1 VEPRRPSQ
9 PHLPPPSL
17 WPVGFAI
24 GIAILLLGLVVGWGI
39 VVLGA
44 VLTVGFGFLWI
55 REAAGGGSPSLPQPA
70 PRPTRTDLGAAPV
83 PPGNGARSE
92 PALPVMDDEEVH
104 AYPRNVFLEAG
115 TLGLGALIGGLIT
128 VPVAALAVLPAF
140 LDQSEEQADLGPL
153 ENFPEGEWRVATFM
167 EDPELGEVTRRTA
180 FVRNNGELDGVPS
193 FTIISNR
200 CAHLGC
206 PTQPQGPIDEDSRK
220 EVEAGG
226 TTVSLTPTTPSGFS
240 CPCHGGA
247 YDSEGNRTAG
257 PPVRALDRYEFSI
270 RGGHLWLGQ
279 TYSVGE
285 VDGEGKEAVI
295 KKYTRM
301 YPGEHVDGI
310 QQLLYPIPA
319 PR

>member
-1 VEPRRPSQ
+1 VSSHGDQ
-9 PHLPPPSL
+9 PPHVPPPSL
-17 WPVGFAI
+17 WPIGFAV

-39 VVLGA
+39 VLLGA
-44 VLTVGFGFLWI
+44 VLTVAFGFLWV
-55 REAAGGGSPSLPQPA
+55 RDVVAGTSSV
-70 PRPTRTDLGAAPV
+70 PRPEPWAPSGLGAAPV
-83 PPGNGARSE
+83 PPGDGARSA
-92 PALPVMDDEEVH
+92 ALPLADEEEVH
-104 AYPRNVFLEAG
+104 AYPRNVFLEAS

-128 VPVAALAVLPAF
+128 VPVVGLAVLPTF
-140 LDQSEEQADLGPL
+140 LDQSEENADLGPL

-180 FVRNNGELDGVPS
+180 FVRNNGELDGAPS

-206 PTQPQGPIDEDSRK
+206 PT
-220 EVEAGG
+220 
-226 TTVSLTPTTPSGFS
+226 TPSGLIDEEVTQEVETENATVTLIPTDPSGFT

-247 YDSEGNRTAG
+247 YDAEGNRTAG

-270 RGGHLWLGQ
+270 RGGRLWLGK

-285 VDGEGKEAVI
+285 VRGEGKEAVI
-295 KKYTRM
+295 TKYTRM

-310 QQLLYPIPA
+310 EQLLYPVPA